1 MTKEEKM
8 DYYREMWKGFDI
20 SIYEL
25 IETILDDFESRIC
38 GNCKYSEDIEKSYER
53 CEELG
58 INIGRDFGCNL
69 FEPKDK

>member
-1 MTKEEKM
+1 MTKEEAIGLWNK
-8 DYYREMWKGFDI
+8 DFLSKQPHITDVINR
-20 SIYEL
+20 IY
-25 IETILDDFESRIC
+25 TDFESRIC
-38 GNCKYSEDIEKSYER
+38 ENCKYSEDIEKSYER